1 MKQDWEIVHKETCTE
16 EPDKRKVKAGK
27 KKRTEEGM
35 KQQKSYLK
43 ESTNVA
49 LANRRSRAASVLK
62 EVTAACNEG
71 NKEEKNGNKE
81 EKKVKKEEKGSKK
94 EEKKGSKE
102 EKNGN
107 KKKKES
113 QKSRQKNSKNAGE
126 GARGSEVD

>member
-27 KKRTEEGM
+27 KKRTEAGM
-35 KQQKSYLK
+35 KQQKCYLK

-49 LANRRSRAASVLK
+49 LENRRSRAASVLK
-62 EVTAACNEG
+62 EVAAACNEG

-94 EEKKGSKE
+94 EEKKGSNDEEEGNKE
-102 EKNGN
+102 EKKGN
-107 KKKKES
+107 KEGKKGTEEDK
-113 QKSRQKNSKNAGE
+113 
-126 GARGSEVD
+126 

>member
-1 MKQDWEIVHKETCTE
+1 MKRDWELVHKETCTE

-27 KKRTEEGM
+27 KKRTEAGM

-49 LANRRSRAASVLK
+49 LANRCSRAASVLK
-62 EVTAACNEG
+62 EVAAACNEG

-81 EKKVKKEEKGSKK
+81 
-94 EEKKGSKE
+94 
-102 EKNGN
+102 
-107 KKKKES
+107 KKES
-113 QKSRQKNSKNAGE
+113 KKSRQKNSKNAGE

>member
-1 MKQDWEIVHKETCTE
+1 MKRDWELVHKETCTE

-27 KKRTEEGM
+27 KKRTEAGM
-35 KQQKSYLK
+35 KQQKKYLK

-107 KKKKES
+107 KEKKES
-113 QKSRQKNSKNAGE
+113 KKSRQKNSKNAGE

>member
-1 MKQDWEIVHKETCTE
+1 MKQDWEIAHKETCTE

-27 KKRTEEGM
+27 KKRTEAGM

-81 EKKVKKEEKGSKK
+81 
-94 EEKKGSKE
+94 
-102 EKNGN
+102 
-107 KKKKES
+107 KKES
-113 QKSRQKNSKNAGE
+113 KKSRQKNSKNAGE

>member
-1 MKQDWEIVHKETCTE
+1 MKQDWELVHKETCTE

-27 KKRTEEGM
+27 KKRTEAGM

-71 NKEEKNGNKE
+71 YKNEKEGKKMMGEGNKE
-81 EKKVKKEEKGSKK
+81 EKKCK
-94 EEKKGSKE
+94 
-102 EKNGN
+102 
-107 KKKKES
+107 
-113 QKSRQKNSKNAGE
+113 KSRQKNSKYAAK

>member
-27 KKRTEEGM
+27 KKRTEVGM

-62 EVTAACNEG
+62 EVTAACNEDD
-71 NKEEKNGNKE
+71 E
-81 EKKVKKEEKGSKK
+81 V
-94 EEKKGSKE
+94 EKKGK
-102 EKNGN
+102 
-107 KKKKES
+107 
-113 QKSRQKNSKNAGE
+113 KSRQKNSKDAAR

>member
-27 KKRTEEGM
+27 KKRTEAGM
-35 KQQKSYLK
+35 KQQKKYLK

-62 EVTAACNEG
+62 EVTAACNEDD
-71 NKEEKNGNKE
+71 EVE
-81 EKKVKKEEKGSKK
+81 
-94 EEKKGSKE
+94 
-102 EKNGN
+102 
-107 KKKKES
+107 KKES
-113 QKSRQKNSKNAGE
+113 KKSRQKNSKYAAK

>member
-27 KKRTEEGM
+27 KKRTEAGM

-43 ESTNVA
+43 ESTNMA

-62 EVTAACNEG
+62 EVTAACNEDD
-71 NKEEKNGNKE
+71 EVE
-81 EKKVKKEEKGSKK
+81 
-94 EEKKGSKE
+94 
-102 EKNGN
+102 
-107 KKKKES
+107 KKES
-113 QKSRQKNSKNAGE
+113 KKSRQKNSKYAAK